1 MDKLNSLQEFSRFRE
16 AQKRAAQT
24 RRDTGTRISVG
35 MGTCGIAAGARE
47 TIEAIRAEIVRRQID
62 ADIAS
67 VGCIGM
73 CAKEPL
79 VDIQQAGGAHVLYA
93 NVLPEMVGRLIGEHL
108 LRGQPVKEWV
118 ICRMTVD

>member
-1 MDKLNSLQEFSRFRE
+1 MDKLNTLQDLSRFRE
-16 AQKRAAQT
+16 EQKRAMRA
-24 RRDTGTRISVG
+24 RRDTGTWISIG

-47 TIEAIRAEIVRRQID
+47 TMESIQAELARRQIE
-62 ADIAS
+62 AEVAS

-79 VDIQQAGGAHVLYA
+79 VDIQQAGGPHVLYA
-93 NVLPEMVGRLIGEHL
+93 NIQPDMVGRLIEEHI

-118 ICRMTVD
+118 ICRMTAD